1 MSQQIL
7 LISRLV
13 LLLSILS
20 LSTSVS
26 AQKTKWRYVQTIVG
40 GVKVYLKDD
49 FQKLKNK
56 NLLSWDKRI
65 KADGSHAVS
74 QIEWD
79 CQNKQ
84 FLTKEMTMYEPDNTL
99 IGVSNKFNWKPV
111 VPDSVGDTLYNQ
123 ICFPPPEV
131 QFAEIIT
138 VKANLRF
145 LPNPDA
151 EVLRIAKKEDK
162 FIVLPQTATNGWYNL
177 VDEQTQ
183 EDYWVHGNAIKIIPS
198 EKEIV
203 LPTKKYVKLKRR

>member
-7 LISRLV
+7 NISRFV
-13 LLLSILS
+13 ILLSMLS
-20 LSTSVS
+20 LSTPVL

-40 GVKVYLKDD
+40 GVKVYLKND

-99 IGVSNKFNWKPV
+99 IGVSNKFSWKPV
-111 VPDSVGDTLYNQ
+111 VPDSVGETLYNQ
-123 ICFPPPEV
+123 ICLSHPEV

-162 FIVLPQTATNGWYNL
+162 FIVLAHTATNGWYNI
-177 VDEQTQ
+177 VDEKTQ
-183 EDYWVHGNAIKIIPS
+183 EDYWVHGNAIKIISS
-198 EKEIV
+198 EKKTT
-203 LPTKKYVKLKRR
+203 LPNKKSIKLKRR

>member
-7 LISRLV
+7 SLSGFVI
-13 LLLSILS
+13 LLSILS
-20 LSTSVS
+20 LSTSVL
-26 AQKTKWRYVQTIVG
+26 WRYVQTIVG

-84 FLTKEMTMYEPDNTL
+84 FLTKAMTMYEPDNAL
-99 IGVSNKFNWKPV
+99 IGTYTKFNWKSV
-111 VPDSVGDTLYNQ
+111 TPDSVGETLYNQ
-123 ICFPPPEV
+123 ICLPLSPT

-151 EVLRIAKKEDK
+151 DVIRIAKKEDK
-162 FIVLPQTATNGWYNL
+162 FIVLAHTETNGWYNI
-177 VDEQTQ
+177 VDERTQ

-198 EKEIV
+198 EKKTT
-203 LPTKKYVKLKRR
+203 LPSKKIIKLKRR